1 MKRPHLNQALVVAAL
16 PILAGSGLA
25 WADCEATAG
34 ARRVEGRDV
43 VLAFKTR
50 PAKIKVGELFA
61 VDVTVCPKK
70 GTVKGVAVDAS
81 MPEHKHGMNYKPTVK
96 KNATEGFTATGM
108 MFHMPGRWQFA
119 FEVDSTAGRERLLD
133 TVAVD

>member
-1 MKRPHLNQALVVAAL
+1 
-16 PILAGSGLA
+16 
-25 WADCEATAG
+25 
-34 ARRVEGRDV
+34 
-43 VLAFKTR
+43 
-50 PAKIKVGELFA
+50 
-61 VDVTVCPKK
+61 
-70 GTVKGVAVDAS
+70 

-119 FEVDSTAGRERLLD
+119 FEVESTAGRERLLQ

>member
-1 MKRPHLNQALVVAAL
+1 MKTCAVWMVAAAL
-16 PILAGSGLA
+16 PSLLGSSLA
-25 WADCEATAG
+25 WASCEATGG
-34 ARRVEGRDV
+34 ARRVEGRDL

-61 VDVTVCPKK
+61 VDVAVCPKN
-70 GTVKGVAVDAS
+70 GTVKGMAVDAS

-96 KNATEGFTATGM
+96 KSATDGFTATGL

-119 FEVDSTAGRERLLD
+119 FEVDSSAGRERLLD
-133 TVAVD
+133 TIAVD

>member
-1 MKRPHLNQALVVAAL
+1 MKHPLLRKAAFALAL
-16 PILAGSGLA
+16 PVLVCSSLA

-43 VLAFKTR
+43 ALAFKTR
-50 PAKIKVGELFA
+50 PAKIKVGELFS

-70 GTVKGVAVDAS
+70 GTVKGVGVDAS

-119 FEVDSTAGRERLLD
+119 FEVEGTEGRERLLD

>member
-1 MKRPHLNQALVVAAL
+1 MNARTLWKAVIVAAL
-16 PILAGSGLA
+16 PILGGSGLA
-25 WADCEATAG
+25 WADCEAVAG

-61 VDVTVCPKK
+61 VDVAVCPKK
-70 GTVKGVAVDAS
+70 GTVKGISVDAS

-96 KNATEGFTATGM
+96 KNATEGFTATGL
-108 MFHMPGRWQFA
+108 MFHMPGRWQFEFA
-119 FEVDSTAGRERLLD
+119 VESSAGRERLLN
-133 TVAVD
+133 TVDLD